1 VRPRPNV
8 TRQIDWLIE
17 HGLMSAPTQNR
28 LYSRRMLL
36 DSSTGIRR
44 RRRPIW
50 EIDWFQNKWPWH
62 LRSFKV
68 MSTIAS
74 HSPSNIS
81 ETRLGSKGIGIGLQG
96 IKWSRDRYMTS
107 RDPERSNSW
116 PPITLRASKCRKRL
130 DLETPFQRT
139 TNRKGL
145 LGNGQSQTAVRQTPF
160 PAGELTALPRPTSWI

>member
-1 VRPRPNV
+1 
-8 TRQIDWLIE
+8 
-17 HGLMSAPTQNR
+17 
-28 LYSRRMLL
+28 
-36 DSSTGIRR
+36 
-44 RRRPIW
+44 
-50 EIDWFQNKWPWH
+50 

-107 RDPERSNSW
+107 RDPERSNSR

-145 LGNGQSQTAVRQTPF
+145 LGNGQSQTATP
-160 PAGELTALPRPTSWI
+160 PDPVPRWGAYSAPRDPIAGFKRALLLGGGRGERVGTPYPLPSP